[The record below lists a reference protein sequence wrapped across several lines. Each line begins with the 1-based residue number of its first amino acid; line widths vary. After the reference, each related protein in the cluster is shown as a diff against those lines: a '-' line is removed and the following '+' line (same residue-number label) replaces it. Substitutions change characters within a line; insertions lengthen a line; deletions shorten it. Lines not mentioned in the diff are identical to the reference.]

1 MKYRGH
7 ETFSI
12 RKNWLAKGIEAVQ
25 KNPGIFTDKTFAPME
40 ELGIGRNM
48 VVSLRYWMKAVGLT
62 KEEKGK
68 ESKKTETSFT
78 PLGKIIYEHD
88 KFVEEAGTLW
98 LLQNELAANRENATS
113 WYFFFNEF
121 NLDDKIFG
129 LPVNEDVIYYAITN
143 ELANKRVGTACT
155 KTRAEVH
162 GSNAKPYK
170 QKGTGNARRGDKK
183 SPITVGGGT
192 IFGPKPR
199 DYSYAIPKKEKRLAM
214 KSILSLQAQADR
226 LTVVEDFTIESG
238 KTKDLVKILKNFVK
252 DERTV
257 ILLKDD
263 DAKIK
268 QAGRNLPNVYFL
280 SYNRLR
286 AHDLFY
292 GRKIIMLEGAAKNL
306 SDFYAEDKEA
316 K

>member
-1 MKYRGH
+1 MEKKVY
-7 ETFSI
+7 S
-12 RKNWLAKGIEAVQ
+12 
-25 KNPGIFTDKTFAPME
+25 TD
-40 ELGIGRNM
+40 
-48 VVSLRYWMKAVGLT
+48 
-62 KEEKGK
+62 GK
-68 ESKKTETSFT
+68 ELRT
-78 PLGKIIYEHD
+78 I
-88 KFVEEAGTLW
+88 
-98 LLQNELAANRENATS
+98 
-113 WYFFFNEF
+113 

-155 KTRAEVH
+155 KGRAEVH

-183 SPITVGGGT
+183 SPINVGGGT

-199 DYSYAIPKKEKRLAM
+199 DYSYAIPKNEKRLAM
-214 KSILSLQAQADR
+214 KSILSLQAQSDR
-226 LTVVEDFTIESG
+226 LTVVEDFTVESG
-238 KTKDLVKILKNFVK
+238 KTKDLVQILTNLTQGDKAK
-252 DERTV
+252 DVAKKTRTV

-263 DAKIK
+263 DKMIK
-268 QAGRNLPNVYFL
+268 QAGRNLPNVHFL

-292 GRKIIMLEGAAKNL
+292 ARKIILLEGAATNL
-306 SDFYAEDKEA
+306 TEFYGKLEA